1 MRVLRLQKYSAKPLL
16 FHHFVSVVYF
26 SYIHFQIYLP
36 SHLTQNSQ
44 SFARIGFLYVK
55 SLVWLPLATSLWL
68 THVQCRSQLR
78 VRRGRF
84 CNVKPARRIVPVISG
99 CWCRF
104 LNTHLRR
111 TYPKSIK
118 LSSLNYDLISI
129 FLPSWRRRSE
139 YNTVSGSNSFAE
151 ASSV

>member
-44 SFARIGFLYVK
+44 SFARIGFLRQV
-55 SLVWLPLATSLWL
+55 SGPVEVCLVWLPLATSLWL

-78 VRRGRF
+78 VLRGRF
-84 CNVKPARRIVPVISG
+84 CNVKPAHRIVPVDQWMLVPVPERAFKTYISKVNQVK
-99 CWCRF
+99 F
-104 LNTHLRR
+104 LELWSHL
-111 TYPKSIK
+111 Y
-118 LSSLNYDLISI
+118 
-129 FLPSWRRRSE
+129 F
-139 YNTVSGSNSFAE
+139 FALM
-151 ASSV
+151 ATPFRI

>member
-1 MRVLRLQKYSAKPLL
+1 MYHTCILL
-16 FHHFVSVVYF
+16 FFIYTF
-26 SYIHFQIYLP
+26 SDIFSSRLSQNLP
-36 SHLTQNSQ
+36 SLCASGSYFT
-44 SFARIGFLYVK
+44 
-55 SLVWLPLATSLWL
+55 SLQMYSPVEVCMVWLPLATSVL

-78 VRRGRF
+78 VLRGRF

-118 LSSLNYDLISI
+118 LSSLNYDLISS